1 MERLRAKFSTLEY
14 KGLAAIIL
22 VFAVITVIL
31 FLERS
36 GIQYQY
42 GKLSLSFMPN
52 EATMP
57 KAEALEQ
64 VPKDCLL
71 LYSSGIE
78 ESSKALE
85 EFEMILTDMKVGHD
99 TVDIAKVDDYDFHD
113 YTTVILLINNL
124 SRIISLK
131 VNNSDISRLRDAR
144 DTIAV
149 GQQGQVLYLLVEP

>member
-1 MERLRAKFSTLEY
+1 MERLRAKFSAFEY
-14 KGLAAIIL
+14 KGLAAITL

-42 GKLSLSFMPN
+42 GQLSLSFMPN

-71 LYSSGIE
+71 LYSSEIV
-78 ESSKALE
+78 ESQQALE

-113 YTTVILLINNL
+113 YTTAILLINNL
-124 SRIISLK
+124 SYLQDKLIGLDTWVYNGGGAMFPLTIS
-131 VNNSDISRLRDAR
+131 
-144 DTIAV
+144 
-149 GQQGQVLYLLVEP
+149 

>member
-1 MERLRAKFSTLEY
+1 MERLRAKFSALEY

-52 EATMP
+52 DATMP

-71 LYSSGIE
+71 LDSSGID
-78 ESSKALE
+78 ESSKAL
-85 EFEMILTDMKVGHD
+85 
-99 TVDIAKVDDYDFHD
+99 
-113 YTTVILLINNL
+113 
-124 SRIISLK
+124 
-131 VNNSDISRLRDAR
+131 
-144 DTIAV
+144 
-149 GQQGQVLYLLVEP
+149 